1 MDKNRIEGT
10 AKELKGSIK
19 EAAGKLV
26 GNVSLE
32 NQGKAEK
39 VAGKAQAALGSATD
53 AIKDKFR

>member
-32 NQGKAEK
+32 GEGKAEK
-39 VAGKAQAALGSATD
+39 VAGKAQAAAGRAKD
-53 AIKDKFR
+53 AVKDKLR